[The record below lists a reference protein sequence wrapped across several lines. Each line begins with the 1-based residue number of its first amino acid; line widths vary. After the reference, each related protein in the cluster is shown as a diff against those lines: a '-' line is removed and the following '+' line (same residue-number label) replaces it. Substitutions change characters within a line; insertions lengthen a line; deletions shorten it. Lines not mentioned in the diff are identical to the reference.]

1 MRHSAF
7 TLLYI
12 LILSQFLIVNGQR
25 RVPVKP
31 EVQPES
37 TQTEKE
43 EWDYLKRRFT
53 HHWPRMSG
61 LTWSLI
67 HNYESKSELD
77 RTMKL
82 FEEIAI
88 ALADNNPA
96 TIRKFKGPLGLK
108 EKLKQLMGSKDQTIS
123 GFAAYMLA
131 IVGDA
136 AYAPHIAA
144 LLKNDAL
151 RTSAGRESTIRGQA
165 AGALGILG
173 ARQYIPQLALLL
185 DSPNHYDRRGA
196 VPALALLKATDY
208 ADRIAALLTKTE
220 PESFDWDD
228 DSPIE
233 ALFEL
238 GVAAKYKKE
247 IASVLQGDL
256 FGDRVV
262 TAAYAL
268 ARLGAKEYAH
278 DIAKLLT
285 HHSNNGE
292 GAKALALL
300 GAREYVKD
308 ILPLLQDSDSFTRE
322 DGALALGVLNARE
335 HALAVSKLLKD
346 DKFWVRLA
354 AAKALVLMEQ
364 QQYAAEVFRA
374 LAEQKQGPYF
384 DFEDFN
390 PIVNDQAIELEKR
403 FQGLWNQ
410 MKRRQSTPVGLN
422 WKRPLGHTSPARF
435 LLSRVYGDCACP

>member
-1 MRHSAF
+1 MRQTAF
-7 TLLYI
+7 TLLSV
-12 LILSQFLIVNGQR
+12 LILSPFFIVNGQR
-25 RVPVKP
+25 RVPAKP
-31 EVQPES
+31 EVPPES

-53 HHWPRMSG
+53 EHWLRMSG
-61 LTWSLI
+61 LTWTLI
-67 HNYESKSELD
+67 HNYESKPELD
-77 RTMKL
+77 RALKV
-82 FEEIAI
+82 FEEVAL
-88 ALADNNPA
+88 ALADNKPT
-96 TIRKFKGPLGLK
+96 TIRKFKGPVGLK
-108 EKLKQLMGSKDQTIS
+108 EKLKGLMGSKDQTVS

-131 IVGDA
+131 IVGDP

-144 LLKNDAL
+144 LLKNDAK
-151 RTSAGRESTIRGQA
+151 RTPAGRESTIRGQA

-173 ARQYIPQLALLL
+173 ARQYIPQIALLL

-208 ADRIAALLTKTE
+208 ADRIAALLTKSE
-220 PESFDWDD
+220 PEAFAWDD

-238 GVAAKYKKE
+238 GVAAQYKKE
-247 IASVLQGDL
+247 IASVLQGNL
-256 FGDRVV
+256 FGDRVA
-262 TAAYAL
+262 TAAYGL

-278 DIAKLLT
+278 DIATLLT

-322 DGALALGVLNARE
+322 DAALALGVLNARE
-335 HALAVSKLLKD
+335 HALAVAKLLKD

-364 QQYAAEVFRA
+364 QQYATEVFRA

-390 PIVNDQAIELEKR
+390 LIVNDQPIELEKR
-403 FQGLWNQ
+403 FQSLWDQ
-410 MKRRQSTPVGLN
+410 MKRRQSTPLGLN
-422 WKRPLGHTSPARF
+422 WKRPLRHTFPAKFPALAR
-435 LLSRVYGDCACP
+435 LW